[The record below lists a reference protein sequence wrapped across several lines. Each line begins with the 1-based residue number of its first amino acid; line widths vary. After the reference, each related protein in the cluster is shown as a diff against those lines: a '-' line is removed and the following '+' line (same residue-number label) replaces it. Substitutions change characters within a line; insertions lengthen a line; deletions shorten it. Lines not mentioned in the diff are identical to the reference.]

1 MTIFD
6 FISDVL
12 FTKKKSLSSV
22 DEESDFSPFLLNRWI
37 SMYSP
42 AQALISNTVN
52 KYLSSFTNKSDL
64 YSFFI
69 AVFDKCPSKKI
80 QYYKK
85 IKSENNAT
93 NNENILLLAKN
104 KELSTREIKEY
115 IEALT
120 SL

>member
-12 FTKKKSLSSV
+12 FTKKKNLNSV
-22 DEESDFSPFLLNRWI
+22 DEESDFSPYLLNRWI

-42 AQALISNTVN
+42 SQALISNIVN
-52 KYLSSFTNKSDL
+52 KYLTTFNNKSEL

-69 AVFDKCPSKKI
+69 AMFDKCSSKKI
-80 QYYKK
+80 QYFKK
-85 IKSENNAT
+85 VKQDKD
-93 NNENILLLAKN
+93 NETADNVALLAKN
-104 KELSTREIKEY
+104 KELSTREIKDYLET
-115 IEALT
+115 LT